1 MSTRE
6 PVIVI
11 EGMSKVHGLGT
22 GGVRALDRVNLS
34 VNDGEIVALR
44 GPSGSG
50 KSTLLNILGCLDRPT
65 EGSYRLGNLDVST
78 LNRTQQAWVRLHF
91 LGFIFQSFHLISD
104 HTALENIVLP
114 LRYAGISRAEQKD
127 RAESLLRRVGLAE
140 RSSHRPPQLSGGER
154 QRVAIARAIACRP
167 RVLLADEPTGALDTK
182 TGEEILDLLLELR
195 QNDGLT
201 ILLVTHDPRVAER
214 ADRQVFM
221 QDGRLSSSP
230 GPSSAPSPSSAASEH
245 VQ

>member
-1 MSTRE
+1 MSARE

-22 GGVRALDRVNLS
+22 AGVRALDRVSFS
-34 VNDGEIVALR
+34 VNDREIVALR

-65 EGSYRLGNLDVST
+65 EGSYRLGDLDVST
-78 LNRTQQAWVRLHF
+78 LNRSQQAWVRLHF

-104 HTALENIVLP
+104 HTALENVVLP
-114 LRYAGISRAEQKD
+114 LRYAGVPRAERLE
-127 RAESLLRRVGLAE
+127 RAEELLARVGLAG
-140 RSSHRPPQLSGGER
+140 RTAHRPPQLSGGEK

-182 TGEEILDLLLELR
+182 TGEEILELLLELR
-195 QNDGLT
+195 EKDGLT

-221 QDGRLSSSP
+221 QDGRLSSEP
-230 GPSSAPSPSSAASEH
+230 PAAVS
-245 VQ
+245 

>member
-1 MSTRE
+1 MSASE
-6 PVIVI
+6 PVIAI
-11 EGMSKVHGLGT
+11 EGMSKVHGLGA
-22 GGVRALDRVNLS
+22 GGVRALDGVNLA
-34 VNDGEIVALR
+34 VHDGEIVALR

-78 LNRTQQAWVRLHF
+78 LDRAQQAWVRLHF

-114 LRYAGISRAEQKD
+114 LRYAGVSRTERKERAE
-127 RAESLLRRVGLAE
+127 ALLKRVGLAE
-140 RSSHRPPQLSGGER
+140 RSGHRPSQLSGGEK

-182 TGEEILDLLLELR
+182 TGEEILELLLELR
-195 QNDGLT
+195 ERDGLT

-230 GPSSAPSPSSAASEH
+230 PSAANH
-245 VQ
+245 DVQ

>member
-1 MSTRE
+1 MTSRE
-6 PVIVI
+6 PVIVT
-11 EGMSKVHGLGT
+11 EGLSKIHGLGA
-22 GGVRALDRVNLS
+22 GGVVALDRVSLS
-34 VNDGEIVALR
+34 VNDGEVVALR

-65 EGSYRLGNLDVST
+65 EGSYRLGSLDVST
-78 LNRTQQAWVRLHF
+78 LDRTQQAWVRLHF

-114 LRYAGISRAEQKD
+114 LRYAGVPRDERRERSEA
-127 RAESLLRRVGLAE
+127 LLRRVGLGE
-140 RSSHRPPQLSGGER
+140 RGGHRPPQLSGGER

-167 RVLLADEPTGALDTK
+167 RVLLADEPTGALDTR

-195 QNDGLT
+195 DNDGLT

-214 ADRQVFM
+214 ADRQIFM
-221 QDGRLSSSP
+221 QDGRLSS
-230 GPSSAPSPSSAASEH
+230 APSGAEH
-245 VQ
+245 APLQ

>member
-1 MSTRE
+1 MTSRA
-6 PVIVI
+6 PVIVA
-11 EGMSKVHGLGT
+11 EGLSKVHGEGAA
-22 GGVRALDRVNLS
+22 GVVALDRVNLA

-65 EGSYRLGNLDVST
+65 EGTYRLGNLDVST
-78 LNRTQQAWVRLHF
+78 LDRTQQAWVRLHF

-104 HTALENIVLP
+104 HTALENILLP
-114 LRYAGISRAEQKD
+114 MRYAGIPRDERRERSEA
-127 RAESLLRRVGLAE
+127 LLRRVGLGE
-140 RSSHRPPQLSGGER
+140 RGSHRPPQLSGGER

-167 RVLLADEPTGALDTK
+167 RVLLADEPTGALDTR

-195 QNDGLT
+195 EKDGLT
-201 ILLVTHDPRVAER
+201 ILLVTHDPKVAER
-214 ADRQVFM
+214 ADRQIFL
-221 QDGRLSSSP
+221 QDGRLAA
-230 GPSSAPSPSSAASEH
+230 GPPTSHH